1 MYYHNN
7 NYIILI
13 FGAFVIYQNVH
24 WKRKLAC
31 IITFLQLMM
40 NMMEL

>member
-13 FGAFVIYQNVH
+13 ILIFGAFVYIKMYTGNG
-24 WKRKLAC
+24 
-31 IITFLQLMM
+31 
-40 NMMEL
+40 N